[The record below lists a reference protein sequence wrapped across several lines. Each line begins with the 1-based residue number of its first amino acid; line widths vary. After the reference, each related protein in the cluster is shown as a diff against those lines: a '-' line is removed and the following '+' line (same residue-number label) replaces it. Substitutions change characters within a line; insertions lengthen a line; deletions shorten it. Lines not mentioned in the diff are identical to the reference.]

1 MLLIILCVIS
11 YPAQTNSILSKCA
24 NLKMRLYALLV
35 RMVPFTP
42 KVHRRAIGLLSIPL
56 AIFRKTLQEELVS
69 KRWPPVTVLTPLLTQ
84 RFDRALQ
91 NTHQS
96 RLGFSSST
104 PVGGSNPTP
113 TTRSGASSSNSLFN
127 RIHCSATNYSVVLQR
142 LTKYLILPN
151 ET

>member
-42 KVHRRAIGLLSIPL
+42 KVHRRAIGLSVPL
-56 AIFRKTLQEELVS
+56 AEISTGGISMQEM
-69 KRWPPVTVLTPLLTQ
+69 TPRYGTQPASHSTQ
-84 RFDRALQ
+84 RFRSCTQTL
-91 NTHQS
+91 TKPICS
-96 RLGFSSST
+96 VGFSPST